1 MTRLGIVLT
10 GGGARASYQVGALRA
25 LYEIMQQDKNM
36 FEVVTGNSAGAI
48 NAIYVAAH
56 AHDWDVATGQLWDL
70 WKNLTPQDVF
80 DLVSVSIGKIGS
92 RWLTGTMFG
101 GLKSEGTSVN
111 YLLDT
116 SPLRQ
121 LIESEVDFK
130 ALNDSIKKGAP
141 RGFAVSTTNIYS
153 GSSVVF
159 HNSEYSI
166 EEWARSDRFSMPADI
181 TSDHIMASSAIPLF
195 FPPIQI
201 EQSWY
206 SDGCVRQTTPLSPAI
221 HLGAEKIIAIGIR
234 APHTHEKMRM
244 KAFAPNRN
252 PTIGQIAGV
261 LMNAVFLD
269 ALESDVERLSRIN
282 HTLYHLDQEKREKY
296 FNNLRPVPILMLRPS
311 QDLGAMT
318 AQLSKELPQMLR
330 YLLKG
335 IGVSGNEG
343 LDLLSYLAFDKS
355 YTRPLMALGHSD
367 TLARSEEIKRFLEL

>member
-80 DLVSVSIGKIGS
+80 DLGAVSIGKIGS

-116 SPLRQ
+116 TPLRQ

-166 EEWARSDRFSMPADI
+166 EEWARSDRFSMPSDI